1 MKTFKKNIYN
11 VKYTSVLEGISLKN
25 EKWTSKIKKF
35 IIENKIISIA
45 IIVFFTC
52 VVMNLFLI
60 YNFLKVLQSI

>member
-11 VKYTSVLEGISLKN
+11 VKYTSVLDGIGLKN

-35 IIENKIISIA
+35 IIENKIIFIA

-52 VVMNLFLI
+52 VGMNLFLI